1 MSKAAIIV
9 EMPQCCHECRFW
21 FSKATEPVK
30 YRCMAAQKYIDN
42 LGGKPNWCPLRDL
55 PERKAVIGIDGATG
69 IKELELHGRQ
79 KGWNACIDKILD
91 N

>member
-1 MSKAAIIV
+1 MKAVLVIDMPYNCGACKLSSGDGFHLMCPFISRGI
-9 EMPQCCHECRFW
+9 EMYIKTRHE
-21 FSKATEPVK
+21 
-30 YRCMAAQKYIDN
+30 
-42 LGGKPNWCPLRDL
+42 GCPLREL

-69 IKELELHGRQ
+69 IKELDLHGRQ

>member
-1 MSKAAIIV
+1 MYIKTR
-9 EMPQCCHECRFW
+9 HE
-21 FSKATEPVK
+21 
-30 YRCMAAQKYIDN
+30 
-42 LGGKPNWCPLRDL
+42 GCPLREL

-69 IKELELHGRQ
+69 IKELDLHGRQ